1 MTLPDLKIKQ
11 GIGLVKRGNMSDNAK
26 NDFEYARQ
34 IKHDLL
40 AKGSAALDDMVDVAK
55 ATEHPRA
62 FEVMSGMIKN
72 IGEISDSLM
81 DLHKKKKDYDKPE
94 DNIKELPN
102 TTNNVFIGS
111 TSDLQRMLL
120 KKDNED
126 KVIDIND
133 YKTDE

>member
-1 MTLPDLKIKQ
+1 
-11 GIGLVKRGNMSDNAK
+11 MSDNAK

>member
-1 MTLPDLKIKQ
+1 
-11 GIGLVKRGNMSDNAK
+11 MSDNAK

-34 IKHDLL
+34 IKHELL

-81 DLHKKKKDYDKPE
+81 DLHKKKKDYDKP
-94 DNIKELPN
+94 DNDIKQIPQ
-102 TTNNVFIGS
+102 TTNNNVFIGS

-120 KKDNED
+120 KKDNEE
-126 KVIDIND
+126 KVVDIND
-133 YKTDE
+133 YKSDE

>member
-1 MTLPDLKIKQ
+1 MLLYSIL
-11 GIGLVKRGNMSDNAK
+11 IVVKMSDNAK

-34 IKHDLL
+34 IKHELL

-81 DLHKKKKDYDKPE
+81 DLHKKKKDYDKP
-94 DNIKELPN
+94 DDKVKEIPN
-102 TTNNVFIGS
+102 TTNNNVFIGS

-120 KKDNED
+120 KKDNEE
-126 KVIDIND
+126 KVVDIND

>member
-1 MTLPDLKIKQ
+1 
-11 GIGLVKRGNMSDNAK
+11 MSDKASD
-26 NDFEYARQ
+26 DFEYSRQ

-40 AKGSAALDDMVDVAK
+40 AKGSAALEDMIDVAK

-81 DLHKKKKDYDKPE
+81 DLHKKKKDYDKPDE
-94 DNIKELPN
+94 KIKELPN
-102 TTNNVFIGS
+102 TTNNNVFIGS
-111 TSDLQRMLL
+111 TSDLQRMML

-126 KVIDIND
+126 KVVDIND